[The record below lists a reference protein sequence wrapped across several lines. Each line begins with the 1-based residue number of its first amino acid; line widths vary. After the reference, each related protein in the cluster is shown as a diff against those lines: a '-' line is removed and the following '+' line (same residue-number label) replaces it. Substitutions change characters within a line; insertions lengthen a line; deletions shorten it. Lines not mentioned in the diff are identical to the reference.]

1 MFDALNSFFRWILMT
16 LFLIFCL
23 VFALV
28 TGVSDVLKTVLSE
41 PLLLAFV
48 LLGSVGVVLA
58 VRQYSKYQKAYFGGI
73 RNVKYK

>member
-1 MFDALNSFFRWILMT
+1 MFDTLNSFFRWILMT

-58 VRQYSKYQKAYFGGI
+58 VHQYSKYQKAYFEKHPERKI
-73 RNVKYK
+73 

>member
-1 MFDALNSFFRWILMT
+1 MFDALNSFFRWILMA

-58 VRQYSKYQKAYFGGI
+58 VRQYSKYQKAYFERHPERKI
-73 RNVKYK
+73 

>member
-58 VRQYSKYQKAYFGGI
+58 VHQYSKYQKAYFERHPERKI
-73 RNVKYK
+73 